1 MSTNHG
7 DPMKPFRIQVSRLI
21 DFGAIVTLIGVDAEA
36 SKPVTVHVDY
46 RPFDVVWAA
55 WRDIG
60 SQQPIEYAADGL
72 TLSLGVAG
80 EDHIEVAPV
89 GEAQILKPGSPN
101 RFRGALQIVDPGTSN
116 PSGI

>member
-1 MSTNHG
+1 
-7 DPMKPFRIQVSRLI
+7 MKPFRIRVSRLI

-60 SQQPIEYAADGL
+60 SNQPIEYAADGL
-72 TLSLGVAG
+72 TLSLAVAG
-80 EDHIEVAPV
+80 TIALRALSSVRSR
-89 GEAQILKPGSPN
+89 SPN
-101 RFRGALQIVDPGTSN
+101 R
-116 PSGI
+116 